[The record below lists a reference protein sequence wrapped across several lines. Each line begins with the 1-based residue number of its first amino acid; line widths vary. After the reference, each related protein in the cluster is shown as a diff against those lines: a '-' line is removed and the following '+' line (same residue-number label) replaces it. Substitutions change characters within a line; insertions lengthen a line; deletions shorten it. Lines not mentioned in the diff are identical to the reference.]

1 MDERYFIHDDRTFES
16 FKKKTFSGFKK
27 NDIINAVLK
36 SIESK
41 KVENACHWTT
51 ECILSGYSQSLW
63 EKLINFSTKI
73 IHINNPKLPS
83 YLLKKNNVFMN
94 QVRRLDSK
102 SKDRYIFLRNSQMI
116 RNLFFDVVSTLAT
129 SSKTK
134 RYDKYPKINDQ
145 EDFNFTNIQKRL
157 CAQMNILPGHI
168 IHFNDPDELRIII
181 NEIFTLLKNKQF
193 GYDKCCYWI
202 LWLMRYEAIHKKK
215 KNPWIIDERDIEGI
229 TKKYRGNIVW
239 ILWEVILE
247 ETKSRTNKM
256 IKIQINSLYELYKC
270 NYTIGKR
277 GGRVSILFNA
287 IGYLTHQISFK
298 LPVRSDYKLFIQVQ
312 SNVNKM
318 FGSKKKDEIKN
329 ITDIQKKVVFQKPP
343 KKQTI
348 DIEIIQDK
356 IGIFNEIDKMIMN

>member
-1 MDERYFIHDDRTFES
+1 MDERYLINDTRSFES
-16 FKKKTFSGFKK
+16 FKKKSFSGFKK

-41 KVENACHWTT
+41 KVENACFWTT
-51 ECILSGYSQSLW
+51 ECIISGYAAVLW

-83 YLLKKNNVFMN
+83 YLLRKNKVFMN
-94 QVRRLDSK
+94 QISRLDSK
-102 SKDRYIFLRNSQMI
+102 SKDRYLFLRNSQMV
-116 RNLFFDVVSTLAT
+116 RNLFFDVVSSLAT

-134 RYDKYPKINDQ
+134 RYDKYPKLNDE
-145 EDFNFTNIQKRL
+145 EDFNFTNIQKRF

-168 IHFNDPDELRIII
+168 IHFNDPDELRIIM
-181 NEIFTLLKNKQF
+181 NEIFTLLKNNQF
-193 GYDKCCYWI
+193 GYDKCCYWV

-215 KNPWIIDERDIEGI
+215 KTPWVIDEREIEGI
-229 TKKYRGNIVW
+229 PKKYRGNIVW
-239 ILWEVILE
+239 VLWEVIFE
-247 ETKSRTNKM
+247 EMRTHTNKQL
-256 IKIQINSLYELYKC
+256 KKQINALYELYKC

-277 GGRVSILFNA
+277 SMRIPILFNA
-287 IGYLTHQISFK
+287 IGYLTHKISFK
-298 LPVRSDYKLFIQVQ
+298 LSVRNDYKLFIQVQ

-318 FGSKKKDEIKN
+318 FGSKKKDEVKN
-329 ITDIQKKVVFQKPP
+329 TTNIQNVIQKTP
-343 KKQTI
+343 KKENI

>member
-1 MDERYFIHDDRTFES
+1 MDENYQIIDTRSVDA

-27 NDIINAVLK
+27 NDIINAVFK

-41 KVENACHWTT
+41 KVENACHWAT
-51 ECILSGYSQSLW
+51 ECILSGYALILW

-83 YLLKKNNVFMN
+83 YLLRKNKVFMN
-94 QVRRLDSK
+94 QISRLDSK
-102 SKDRYIFLRNSQMI
+102 SKDRYLFLRNSQMV
-116 RNLFFDVVSTLAT
+116 RNLFFDVVSSLAT

-215 KNPWIIDERDIEGI
+215 KTPWIIDEREIEGI
-229 TKKYRGNIVW
+229 PKKYRGNIVW
-239 ILWEVILE
+239 VLWDIIFE
-247 ETKSRTNKM
+247 EMKLRSNQQ
-256 IKIQINSLYELYKC
+256 IKKQINSLYELYKC
-270 NYTIGKR
+270 NYTVGKR
-277 GGRVSILFNA
+277 AARVSILFNA

-298 LPVRSDYKLFIQVQ
+298 SPVRNDYKLFIQVQ

-318 FGSKKKDEIKN
+318 FGSKKKNEVKTL
-329 ITDIQKKVVFQKPP
+329 TDIQKVVQKPP
-343 KKQTI
+343 KKENI
-348 DIEIIQDK
+348 NVEIIQDK
-356 IGIFNEIDKMIMN
+356 IGIFNEIDRIIMN